1 MKKWFCVLVVSLT
14 TCFPALADIPRD
26 PYPTNP
32 PKKCPLSLI
41 GGPWPILII
50 AVVLVAASIILWLA
64 IRAHKEK

>member
-1 MKKWFCVLVVSLT
+1 MKKWFCVLAVFLT
-14 TCFPALADIPRD
+14 TCYPALADLPRE
-26 PYPTNP
+26 PWPTNS

-41 GGPWPILII
+41 GGTLPIMII